1 MKGIEVLK
9 ALKIKQAKE
18 QYPVIVEDMK
28 QKPFEDAFESY
39 FGKVLTRYNP
49 NSTNGLTKC
58 IEDYINLLGGL
69 AERTGN
75 QGTAKVNKVKL
86 ASGYDK
92 IVSVDYIPS
101 QGRKGTADIHGS
113 FKPKGMRFGV
123 ALAIEVKYGKD
134 RMSEAQ
140 KKYKKDF
147 EDAGGVYIIAK
158 NFEDFFIEFN
168 EIFNINYLELL

>member
-58 IEDYINLLGGL
+58 IEDYINFPTFIKYMDRLSAL
-69 AERTGN
+69 
-75 QGTAKVNKVKL
+75 
-86 ASGYDK
+86 
-92 IVSVDYIPS
+92 
-101 QGRKGTADIHGS
+101 RKS
-113 FKPKGMRFGV
+113 R
-123 ALAIEVKYGKD
+123 
-134 RMSEAQ
+134 
-140 KKYKKDF
+140 
-147 EDAGGVYIIAK
+147 
-158 NFEDFFIEFN
+158 
-168 EIFNINYLELL
+168 